1 MNNHEEIQDIPQS
14 ATKTKKKIRISAVWI
29 IPLLAALVALGIAVQ
44 KIVNEGPTITIVF
57 KKAEGI
63 EAGKT
68 FVKYK
73 DVNIGQVETVKLS
86 PDFTKVVV
94 TAKIEKSAAGLI
106 VEDSQFW
113 IESPRVTLSGISG
126 FGTLLAGN
134 HIGLETGKSTKARKV
149 FTGLELP
156 PSITVDQ
163 PGRQFILHAE
173 TLGSIGIGS
182 PLYYRQL
189 NVGRVIG
196 YDLTAN
202 GRAIDIRIFV
212 NAPYDKHVTTQTRFW
227 HASGIDVE
235 MGAKGLS
242 VQTQSV
248 LSLLIG
254 GIAFEEPDFSPPGE
268 AKTAEEGAAF
278 NLFSDRAAATKKR
291 EDLIAN
297 AILYFNESL
306 RGLSV
311 GAPVTYA
318 GLPMGEVT
326 GVGLEYN
333 PKTESIQPRVDVA
346 LYPNV
351 LIAHVRNSGKA
362 HEKAKN
368 QNWRGALMQRM
379 IDRGLRAQLR
389 SGSLVTGQLYVALDY
404 FPNAAKTGK
413 IDFNKSP
420 YEFPVMPSSL
430 QDMEHKVTGIIA
442 KIDKIPFEA
451 IGGDVRKAVDSLNK
465 LLQDADGLLNRLDG
479 EMLPEIRTTV
489 QELRKAVSTAERTLA
504 GAEKT
509 LVGKDS
515 PTQQELRSA
524 LQEVSR
530 AARSINE
537 LIEYLERNPNALI
550 RGKAQEAPQ

>member
-1 MNNHEEIQDIPQS
+1 MNNHEEIQNIPQS
-14 ATKTKKKIRISAVWI
+14 ATKTKRKMRISAVWI
-29 IPLLAALVALGIAVQ
+29 IPLLAALVALGIAFQ
-44 KIVNEGPTITIVF
+44 KIINEGPTITIVF

-86 PDFTKVVV
+86 KDFTKVVV

-106 VEDSQFW
+106 VEDAQFW

-134 HIGLETGKSTKARKV
+134 HIGLETGKSTRARKV
-149 FTGLELP
+149 FDGLELP
-156 PSITVDQ
+156 PSVTVDQ
-163 PGRQFILHAE
+163 PGRQFVLHAD

-212 NAPYDKHVTTQTRFW
+212 NSPYDKHVTTQTRFW

-254 GIAFEEPDFSPPGE
+254 GIAFEETDISAVD
-268 AKTAEEGAAF
+268 AKPAEEGAAF
-278 NLFSDRAAATKKR
+278 NLFSDRATAAKKQ
-291 EDLIAN
+291 EDLIAH
-297 AILYFNESL
+297 AVLYFSESL

-326 GVGLEYN
+326 DVGLEYN

-351 LIAHVRNSGKA
+351 LIEHIRNSGKA

-368 QNWRGALMQRM
+368 QNWRSALMQRM

-404 FPNAAKTGK
+404 FPNAVKAGK

-420 YEFPVMPSSL
+420 YEFPVMSSSL

-465 LLQDADGLLNRLDG
+465 LLQDADGLLNSLDK

-489 QELRKAVSTAERTLA
+489 QELRKAVKTAERTLA

-550 RGKAQEAPQ
+550 RGKTQEKSQ

>member
-1 MNNHEEIQDIPQS
+1 MNENEDFPNLPSSETRS
-14 ATKTKKKIRISAVWI
+14 KRKMRISAVWI
-29 IPLLAALVALGIAVQ
+29 IPLVALIVALGIAVQ
-44 KIVNEGPTITIVF
+44 KILHEGPTITIIF

-73 DVNIGQVETVKLS
+73 DVNIGQVESVRLS
-86 PDFTKVVV
+86 DDFTKVVV
-94 TAKIEKSAAGLI
+94 TAKIEKSAEGLI
-106 VEDSQFW
+106 VDDAQFW

-126 FGTLLAGN
+126 FGTLLSGN
-134 HIGLETGKSTKARKV
+134 HIGLEIGKSSKARRI

-156 PSITVDQ
+156 PSITIDQ
-163 PGRQFILHAE
+163 PGRQFILRAD

-182 PLYYRQL
+182 PIYYRQL

-196 YDLTAN
+196 YDLATS
-202 GRAIDIRIFV
+202 GRSIDIRIFI
-212 NAPYDKHVTTQTRFW
+212 NAPYDKQVTTQTHFW
-227 HASGIDVE
+227 HASGIDVN
-235 MGAKGLS
+235 MNAKGLT

-254 GIAFEEPDFSPPGE
+254 GIAFEETVSILSESKP
-268 AKTAEEGAAF
+268 AAEGFVF
-278 NLFSDRAAATKKR
+278 NLFSDRTSATKKH
-291 EDLIAN
+291 EDIVSN

-318 GLPMGEVT
+318 GLPVGEVT

-333 PKTESIQPRVDVA
+333 AKTQSIRPRVDIA
-346 LYPNV
+346 LYPAHF
-351 LIAHVRNSGKA
+351 IAHIKNIGQK
-362 HEKAKN
+362 EPQAKDKE
-368 QNWRGALMQRM
+368 WRGAFMQRM